1 MADRDFFDTNVLVY
15 AVDQRDPEKQA
26 RSRALLTEAIENNTG
41 ALSTQVLSEF
51 FTVSTSRRR
60 VPQPL
65 SPTDARLIVEQVSV
79 MPVIAVDLSMVRRAI
94 DTSQRYGIAYWDGL
108 IIAAAERAGCA
119 RLFSEDLNA
128 GQSYNGVLA
137 VNPFS

>member
-15 AVDQRDPEKQA
+15 AIDYRDPEKQTRA
-26 RSRALLTEAIENNTG
+26 RALLTDAIENNTG

-65 SPTDARLIVEQVSV
+65 SPADARLIVEQISV
-79 MPVIAVDLSMVRRAI
+79 MPVIGVDLSLVRRAI
-94 DTSQRYGIAYWDGL
+94 DTSQRYGISYWDGL
-108 IIAAAERAGCA
+108 IIAAAERAGCT
-119 RLFSEDLNA
+119 RLISQDLNA
-128 GQSYNGVLA
+128 GQTYNGVVV
-137 VNPFS
+137 VNPF